1 MFDITPQER
10 RIVTF
15 LVAALLLGCL
25 VRLAQHLLIPPL
37 PDISIVSPELPRQAG
52 TDAPA
57 PDPPDTGPPE
67 RIDINT
73 ADLGQLQSLSGIG
86 PHLARRIIEY
96 RRQQGPFSSPG
107 DITSVPGIGEKTYLR
122 LRDRITADSA
132 EIRGTI
138 SEK

>member
-25 VRLAQHLLIPPL
+25 VRLARHLLTPPL
-37 PDISIVSPELPRQAG
+37 PNISIVSPELPRQTG

-57 PDPPDTGPPE
+57 PDSTDTGPPE
-67 RIDINT
+67 RININT
-73 ADLGQLQSLSGIG
+73 ADPGQLQSLSGIG

-96 RRQQGPFSSPG
+96 RRQHGPFSSPS
-107 DITSVPGIGEKTYLR
+107 DITSVSGIGEKTYLR

-132 EIRGTI
+132 GIRGTI